1 MSFNFNPAAGETESS
16 SAVDLR
22 RRLAA
27 AMMQQGMQSTPIQSP
42 WQGVARLS
50 EALMGGLAARR
61 QAQQEQAANGQLMA
75 AMTGQPYTP
84 PAQSSGFL
92 SKIFGDNS
100 VPASGAQTE
109 MAASSPATTTAVAP
123 GTAND
128 IQNQFLDTVK
138 GGYDVGG
145 QKLAVTNPY
154 GLAAIAATGKAESGW
169 SPQNAGSTWN
179 DGKNNAGGIM
189 SWNGPRLANLQKFA
203 GGTNGTPQQ
212 QGQFFLQENPQLIS
226 ALNNAKSVT
235 EAQNIM
241 NNAWAFKGY
250 NEPGNANAA
259 HRLALANGYLPQFAQ
274 AGAST
279 APVSAPTPIAAP
291 AAGPTQVASLD
302 PSAGMPVGNAPNP
315 VGTAV
320 PPPLPTANPADM
332 SKVSPDQM
340 QAMLGP
346 QPTPGYRDPMVTTAY
361 REPVPAT
368 PAAQAIDQQMAPAGA
383 DPIQTASLG
392 PTNGQPAAAAIPSDA
407 TAGAL
412 PAGQQVPIPSPSPV
426 GGLPAAAPAQEAPRV
441 RLAQAMQSAPPQA
454 PNVLANSPRA
464 QALMQA
470 MMNPNASPQ
479 VRQMAGVMF
488 QNEMGK
494 GQALYQAQM
503 EQYIKQQD
511 PQYQA
516 TLAKAQYEAAHL
528 GEISPDTKAT
538 LAAQEQKMKFD
549 AQQQLALADHNQQL
563 KQSDPL
569 QQANLAKTNAE
580 AANVGVTNDIHDYEY
595 YRNNEV
601 KAGRTPLG
609 PLQYQQEL
617 KKAGATTINTG
628 DNSSKFQI
636 KADEEA
642 ATRMGGY
649 VSDGNGASQMLG
661 DVQQLADLGP
671 MIGTGK
677 TAQFKAALGP
687 YAQALGIN
695 VEGLGETQ
703 AYQSIIDRLAP
714 SMRPAGSGSSSDT
727 DVKMFLNSLPS
738 IGNQPGG
745 NQIITS
751 TLASVQQHKMAAAEI
766 AAKSFLPA
774 GQGGLSWQEAEKQ
787 IRQLPNPY
795 QGFND
800 YRKKLSDGGQNP
812 LPSDHMNVPTD
823 IPGVTIRRISK

>member
-22 RRLAA
+22 RQLAA

-61 QAQQEQAANGQLMA
+61 QAQQEQAANSQLMA

-92 SKIFGDNS
+92 SKLFGDNG
-100 VPASGAQTE
+100 VPASGAQ
-109 MAASSPATTTAVAP
+109 AQVDAGSPAPQPTGTSQPADISGDRQKFVDTLMPTAMEVSKQTGVDPRIIVA
-123 GTAND
+123 
-128 IQNQFLDTVK
+128 Q
-138 GGYDVGG
+138 
-145 QKLAVTNPY
+145 
-154 GLAAIAATGKAESGW
+154 AAQESGW
-169 SPQNAGSTWN
+169 GAH
-179 DGKNNAGGIM
+179 A
-189 SWNGPRLANLQKFA
+189 
-203 GGTNGTPQQ
+203 
-212 QGQFFLQENPQLIS
+212 
-226 ALNNAKSVT
+226 
-235 EAQNIM
+235 
-241 NNAWAFKGY
+241 
-250 NEPGNANAA
+250 PGNNLFGIKS
-259 HRLALANGYLPQFAQ
+259 HGQPGGNTLATTEYVNGAPVQTTASFRGYESPADSVRGYGDFIMKNPRYGDLRQAQ
-274 AGAST
+274 GIDAQLTALGASGYAT
-279 APVSAPTPIAAP
+279 DPRYAQHVGAIARGIQIP
-291 AAGPTQVASLD
+291 NEVASLD
-302 PSAGMPVGNAPNP
+302 PSVGMGAAAPIQQPNTQP
-315 VGTAV
+315 TM
-320 PPPLPTANPADM
+320 PPPSPTAQPTDM
-332 SKVSPDQM
+332 ATVSPDQM

-346 QPTPGYRDPMVTTAY
+346 QPTPGYRDPMVTTAF
-361 REPVPAT
+361 RQDPA
-368 PAAQAIDQQMAPAGA
+368 PAPSAQAIQQQA
-383 DPIQTASLG
+383 
-392 PTNGQPAAAAIPSDA
+392 
-407 TAGAL
+407 
-412 PAGQQVPIPSPSPV
+412 PSPV
-426 GGLPAAAPAQEAPRV
+426 PQQSAAISPDVSTPRSAETGGAGLSVAPSPVAATSTPVAPQQGSTARLAAA
-441 RLAQAMQSAPPQA
+441 LQSQPPQA
-454 PNVLANSPRA
+454 PNPLMTNPRA
-464 QALMQA
+464 KALALA

-479 VRQMAGVMF
+479 VRQMAGTML
-488 QNEMGK
+488 QQEMSR

-511 PQYQA
+511 PAYQA

-549 AQQQLALADHNQQL
+549 AQQQLTLADHNQQL

-812 LPSDHMNVPTD
+812 LPSDQMNVPTD